1 MSNEN
6 NSDNKNQTFQITP
19 QIKQDDSN
27 LEVPLKHIVQKNETL
42 NQIAYKYELEVPFLR
57 KLNKLTSDTLNE
69 GQVLW
74 LKSESV
80 SSNEKSI
87 SDQKIHVVQ
96 KGDTL
101 YSISKLYGI
110 PIDKLTEL
118 NQLSDAGISI
128 GQVLKL
134 E

>member
-1 MSNEN
+1 
-6 NSDNKNQTFQITP
+6 
-19 QIKQDDSN
+19 
-27 LEVPLKHIVQKNETL
+27 
-42 NQIAYKYELEVPFLR
+42 LR
-57 KLNKLTSDTLNE
+57 KLNKLTSDTLKE

-74 LKSESV
+74 LKSEQ
-80 SSNEKSI
+80 ESI
-87 SDQKIHVVQ
+87 VVKNISADKVHVVQ

-110 PIDKLTEL
+110 TIDRLTEL
-118 NQLSDAGISI
+118 NQLNGVEISI

>member
-1 MSNEN
+1 
-6 NSDNKNQTFQITP
+6 
-19 QIKQDDSN
+19 
-27 LEVPLKHIVQKNETL
+27 
-42 NQIAYKYELEVPFLR
+42 
-57 KLNKLTSDTLNE
+57 
-69 GQVLW
+69 
-74 LKSESV
+74 
-80 SSNEKSI
+80 
-87 SDQKIHVVQ
+87 VVQ

-110 PIDKLTEL
+110 PIDKLTEI